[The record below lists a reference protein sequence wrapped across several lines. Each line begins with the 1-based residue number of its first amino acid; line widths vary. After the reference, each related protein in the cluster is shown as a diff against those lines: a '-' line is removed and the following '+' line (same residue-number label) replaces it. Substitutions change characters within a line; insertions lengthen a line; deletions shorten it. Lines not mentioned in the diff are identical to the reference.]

1 MIGIEIRSAQ
11 PQDEDFLWTMLYYAA
26 RMAEDGATSAEP
38 AKTDPAL
45 AKYVRGWGRPADYG
59 VIARTHAGDQP
70 IGAVWAR
77 LLISGER
84 TAGYIDDRTPELAAA
99 VLPAYHG
106 RGVGTAL
113 LQEFIARAPRHYPA
127 VALNVRADNPAFRL
141 YQRVGFVVVS
151 EITNRVGTKSYN
163 MLLDFRTAGA

>member
-1 MIGIEIRSAQ
+1 MINLAIASAKAN
-11 PQDEDFLWTMLYYAA
+11 DEDFLWMMLYYAA

-45 AKYVRGWGRPADYG
+45 AKYVRGWGRPSDFG
-59 VIARTHAGDQP
+59 VIGRMPAGQA

-77 LLISGER
+77 LLIGDER
-84 TAGYIDDRTPELAAA
+84 TAGYIDDQTPELAAA

-106 RGVGTAL
+106 RGIGSAL
-113 LQEFIARAPRHYPA
+113 LQEFIARAPQHYPA
-127 VALNVRADNPAFRL
+127 IALNVRADNPAFRL

-151 EITNRVGTKSYN
+151 EITNRVGTRSYN